1 MIAFIFVTVILNHIM
16 ITKTIVIMNYSDF
29 DEFDSEDESIA
40 DTIDEQFIE
49 QEKQELLTLGKSL
62 PLIWRIELLIIW
74 KTIRRNGFESVQKNF
89 RRLKNERQ
97 FLRINEYVRQ
107 GGTRSQNLDSNVN
120 YMYEKYTK
128 ARRIEKKLC
137 MKRI

>member
-74 KTIRRNGFESVQKNF
+74 KTIRSIGFESVQKNF

-107 GGTRSQNLDSNVN
+107 GGTRSQNLDSNVY

>member
-1 MIAFIFVTVILNHIM
+1 
-16 ITKTIVIMNYSDF
+16 
-29 DEFDSEDESIA
+29 
-40 DTIDEQFIE
+40 
-49 QEKQELLTLGKSL
+49 
-62 PLIWRIELLIIW
+62 LLIIW

>member
-74 KTIRRNGFESVQKNF
+74 KTIRSIGFESVQKNF

-128 ARRIEKKLC
+128 ARRIEKKLY
-137 MKRI
+137 MKKI

>member
-62 PLIWRIELLIIW
+62 PLI
-74 KTIRRNGFESVQKNF
+74 
-89 RRLKNERQ
+89 
-97 FLRINEYVRQ
+97 
-107 GGTRSQNLDSNVN
+107 
-120 YMYEKYTK
+120 
-128 ARRIEKKLC
+128 
-137 MKRI
+137 